1 MKKVRLQDS
10 YDKILE
16 NHSYD
21 SKAKQPCWTDLIGI
35 DRESIQYFQI
45 RFLSIDLDRKS
56 IWMNTYFYRKY
67 PTRPT
72 KIQSI
77 LIKLTFHQNFYGF
90 LSNFP
95 GTILCQKSN

>member
-56 IWMNTYFYRKY
+56 I
-67 PTRPT
+67 
-72 KIQSI
+72 
-77 LIKLTFHQNFYGF
+77 
-90 LSNFP
+90 
-95 GTILCQKSN
+95 